1 MNMTVESQDA
11 YFRFIDRQGAQLVGK
26 NDYILEPL
34 KLSNARSKKDGKLFR
49 DNQLIYQ
56 SLDQSVF

>member
-1 MNMTVESQDA
+1 MNITVESQDA

-34 KLSNARSKKDGKLFR
+34 KLSNAKSKKDGKLLVTI
-49 DNQLIYQ
+49 N
-56 SLDQSVF
+56 